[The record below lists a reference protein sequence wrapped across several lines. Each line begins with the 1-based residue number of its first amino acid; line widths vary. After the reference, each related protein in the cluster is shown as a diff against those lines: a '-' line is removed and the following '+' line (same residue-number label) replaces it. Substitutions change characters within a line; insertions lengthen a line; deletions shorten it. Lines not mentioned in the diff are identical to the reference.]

1 MTVWKI
7 VKWGFLLGLFG
18 AAIGAAAVAAMFWI
32 YGSDPK
38 LPRIGQLKDYKPKQ
52 TTRILAADGKVI
64 GELYEERR
72 TYVTLDKIAP
82 IMQQATIDAED
93 ADFRTHGGISI
104 MGMLRALWVDL
115 RSGRSRQGASTITQQ
130 VVKTFL
136 LTPEKTVKRKLQEIL
151 LARRLEQALTK
162 DDILTLYLNQIYYG
176 HGRYGVEEA
185 ARFYFG
191 KSAFEL
197 DAGEAA
203 MLAGLPQSPERL
215 SPFKHPDAAKGRQT
229 YVLEQLARHGHLSDA
244 EAQKFIDAPI
254 RIVKNSQ
261 PYLDVAPEWVEVVKK
276 ELEKRFGPG
285 VETMGLVVKTTLDVG
300 LQQAARA
307 SLEAGLRALDERH
320 GYRGQIGRAHV

>member
-18 AAIGAAAVAAMFWI
+18 AAVGAAAVAGMFWV

-38 LPRIGQLKDYKPKQ
+38 LPRITQLKDYKPKQ

-72 TYVTLDKIAP
+72 TFVSLDKVAP

-93 ADFRTHGGISI
+93 ADFRSHSGISI
-104 MGMLRALWVDL
+104 MGMLRTLWVDV
-115 RSGRSRQGASTITQQ
+115 RTGKSRQGASTITQQ

-162 DDILTLYLNQIYYG
+162 DEILALYLNQIYFG

-191 KSAFEL
+191 KSAAGL

-215 SPFKHPDAAKGRQT
+215 SPWKHPDAAKARQT
-229 YVLEQLARHGHLSDA
+229 YVLEQLARHGHLPDA

-254 RIVKNSQ
+254 RI
-261 PYLDVAPEWVEVVKK
+261 L
-276 ELEKRFGPG
+276 
-285 VETMGLVVKTTLDVG
+285 
-300 LQQAARA
+300 
-307 SLEAGLRALDERH
+307 
-320 GYRGQIGRAHV
+320 

>member
-18 AAIGAAAVAAMFWI
+18 AAVGAAAVATMFWI

-38 LPRIGQLKDYKPKQ
+38 LPRINQLRDYKPKQ
-52 TTRILAADGKVI
+52 TTRILAGDGKVV

-72 TYVTLDKIAP
+72 TYVPLDKIAP

-93 ADFRTHGGISI
+93 AEFRTHGGISI

-136 LTPEKTVKRKLQEIL
+136 LTPEKTIKRKLQEIL

-162 DDILTLYLNQIYYG
+162 DEILTLYLNQIYYG

-191 KSAFEL
+191 KSAADL
-197 DAGEAA
+197 DPGEAA
-203 MLAGLPQSPERL
+203 LLAGLPQSPERL
-215 SPFKHPDAAKGRQT
+215 SPFKHPDAAKARQT
-229 YVLEQLARHGHLSDA
+229 YVLEQLARRGHMTDA
-244 EAQKFIDAPI
+244 DAQRYIDAPI
-254 RIVKNSQ
+254 RILRNAQ
-261 PYLDVAPEWVEVVKK
+261 PFLDEAPEWVEIVRK
-276 ELEKRFGPG
+276 ELEKRYGAN
-285 VETMGLVVKTTLDVG
+285 VESMGLTVKTTLDINM
-300 LQQAARA
+300 QK
-307 SLEAGLRALDERH
+307 
-320 GYRGQIGRAHV
+320 